1 MRSMSQASILGLII
15 EVLLSLKRSEFGII
29 VGLEGM
35 EGEIKHEE
43 NNLKE

>member
-1 MRSMSQASILGLII
+1 MSQSYILELII
-15 EVLLSLKRSEFGII
+15 EVLLCLKCSEFGII
-29 VGLEGM
+29 VGLGGM

>member
-1 MRSMSQASILGLII
+1 MSQAYILGLFI
-15 EVLLSLKRSEFGII
+15 EVLISLKCLEFGII
-29 VGLEGM
+29 IGLGGI